1 MKKTILAIA
10 TIVTLTIGNGFAQ
23 RYRHEVPAIN
33 NSRSDYS
40 RSGDSRS
47 DDAREEFQINRLD
60 NIVNLSR
67 KQEKVIKKI
76 ENHYDQ
82 LASSNRRYSS
92 YQSVQRLEKAK
103 QKDILQVLT
112 PAQRQRLFAYQS
124 NYNNGR
130 YNRRG

>member
-23 RYRHEVPAIN
+23 RYRHEVPAVN
-33 NSRSDYS
+33 NSR
-40 RSGDSRS
+40 GDN
-47 DDAREEFQINRLD
+47 ALEEYQINKLD
-60 NIVNLSR
+60 QIVKLTR
-67 KQEKVIKKI
+67 KQENKIKKI

-82 LASSNRRYSS
+82 LMSNRRYSS
-92 YQSVQRLEKAK
+92 FQNAKKLERAK
-103 QKDILQVLT
+103 QKDILEVLT
-112 PAQRQRLFAYQS
+112 PVQRQRLFVYQN

>member
-23 RYRHEVPAIN
+23 RYRHEVPAVN
-33 NSRSDYS
+33 NSRSD
-40 RSGDSRS
+40 
-47 DDAREEFQINRLD
+47 DAYEEFQINKLD

-67 KQEKVIKKI
+67 KQEKAIKKI

-82 LASSNRRYSS
+82 LAASNRRYSG